1 VTDLPLRIAVDAM
14 GGDEAPA
21 RVVEGCLIA
30 AAEGGVHLLLVG
42 RREAIEAELARVVA
56 GARSGADAG
65 RDRIEIVQ
73 ADEVVAMDEP
83 AVTPLRKKPRS
94 SIRVAVELVK
104 EGRAEALV
112 SAGNTGAA
120 MAAAKVVL
128 GTVPGVDRPAL
139 AAVIPN
145 AHGRTVLLDVGAN
158 VDSRPSQLREFAV
171 MGHSYAR
178 EVLGTD
184 RPRLGLLSIGEEES
198 KGSDLTREVFRVLQ
212 GTGLEFV
219 GNVEGG
225 DIFSGTVDVV
235 VCDGF
240 VGNAVLKSAEAL
252 AHLASDM
259 LLEEIEA
266 SWRTRLGYVLA
277 RPAIDR
283 FTERTDYA
291 EYGAAPLL
299 GIDGG
304 CFVAHGRSNP
314 KAIRSAIRRAAEFAR
329 ARLHEKIRDRVAEL
343 HDQEQKVM
351 AAPQPAGPVGSIKPA
366 GPSGPA

>member
-1 VTDLPLRIAVDAM
+1 VSELPLRIAVDAM

-21 RVVEGCLIA
+21 QVVEGCLLA
-30 AAEGGVHLLLVG
+30 AAEGGLHLLLVG
-42 RREAIEAELARVVA
+42 QRPAIEAELARV
-56 GARSGADAG
+56 AG
-65 RDRIEIVQ
+65 RVDASETTLGSGRPGERMIEIVE
-73 ADEVVAMDEP
+73 AEEVVAMDEP
-83 AVTPLRKKPRS
+83 AVTPLRRKPRS
-94 SIRVAVELVK
+94 SIRVCVELVK
-104 EGRAEALV
+104 EGKAAALV

-145 AHGRTVLLDVGAN
+145 ATGRTVLLDVGAN

-184 RPRLGLLSIGEEES
+184 RPRVGLLSIGEEAT

-212 GTGLEFV
+212 ETGLEFV

-225 DIFSGTVDVV
+225 DIFSGKVDVV

-252 AHLASDM
+252 ADLASRM
-259 LLEEIEA
+259 LLEEIDA
-266 SWRTRLGYVLA
+266 SWRSRLGYLLA
-277 RPAIDR
+277 RPAIER

-314 KAIRSAIRRAAEFAR
+314 RAIRSAIRRAAEFAG
-329 ARLHEKIRDRVAEL
+329 ARVHEKIRDRVAAM
-343 HDQEQKVM
+343 HDQEQRVM
-351 AAPQPAGPVGSIKPA
+351 SSRLPTEPTT
-366 GPSGPA
+366 

>member
-1 VTDLPLRIAVDAM
+1 VPELPLRIAVDAM

-21 RVVEGCLIA
+21 QVVEGCLLA
-30 AAEGGVHLLLVG
+30 AAEGGLHLLLVG
-42 RREAIEAELARVVA
+42 RRAPIEEELARVT
-56 GARSGADAG
+56 G
-65 RDRIEIVQ
+65 RVRPVSDETGGVIEIVEAQ
-73 ADEVVAMDEP
+73 EVVAMDEP
-83 AVTPLRKKPRS
+83 AVTPLRRKPRS
-94 SIRVAVELVK
+94 SIRVCVELVK
-104 EGRAEALV
+104 EGRAAAVV
-112 SAGNTGAA
+112 SAGNTGAT

-128 GTVPGVDRPAL
+128 GTAPGVDRPAL

-145 AHGRTVLLDVGAN
+145 ATGRTVLLDVGAN

-184 RPRLGLLSIGEEES
+184 RPRLGLLSIGEEET

-212 GTGLEFV
+212 RTGLEFV

-225 DIFSGTVDVV
+225 DIFSGKVDVV

-252 AHLASDM
+252 AELASGM
-259 LLEEIEA
+259 LREEIEA
-266 SWRTRLGYVLA
+266 SWRTRLGYLLA
-277 RPAIDR
+277 GPAIER
-283 FTERTDYA
+283 FTERIDYA

-314 KAIRSAIRRAAEFAR
+314 RAIQSAIRRAAEFAR
-329 ARLHEKIRDRVAEL
+329 GQVHEKIRDRVAEL
-343 HDQEQKVM
+343 HDQEQRVM
-351 AAPQPAGPVGSIKPA
+351 GAPVH
-366 GPSGPA
+366 SGPAGTSGSA